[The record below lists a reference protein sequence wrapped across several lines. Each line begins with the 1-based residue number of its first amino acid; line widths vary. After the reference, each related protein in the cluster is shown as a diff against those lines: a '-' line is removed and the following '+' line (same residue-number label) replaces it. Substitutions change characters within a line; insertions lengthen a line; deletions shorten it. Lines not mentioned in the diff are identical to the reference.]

1 VLNYNHLYY
10 FHVAATE
17 GSLAAAATKL
27 GVKQPTVSEQLRTLE
42 RSLGKQLF
50 ERSSTGMRL
59 TGAGQIAFEH
69 TSTMFRNADRLL
81 QALGSDRLAAP
92 RSLRVGVSTAVARAT
107 SADFLL
113 PLFELD
119 ECFPSISSGDSNDLL
134 RELRG
139 HDLDL
144 VLCESEPTVGTK
156 NGFVHVEIDRVPLV
170 AIIGVDAEPGT
181 QWENVGLIQ
190 YRPTSTYRW
199 EVETFLDAQNLRPRI
214 VGEADDPQLLVE
226 AAARGELVAIVPRL
240 VARDALEAKRVRVLA
255 ELDSGHGGIHAL
267 YEDGTS
273 AELSQRAIE
282 LLIQRHVPT
291 P

>member
-27 GVKQPTVSEQLRTLE
+27 GGKQPTVSEQLRTLE

-59 TGAGQIAFEH
+59 TSAGQIAFEH

-81 QALGSDRLAAP
+81 QALGTNQTVEP
-92 RSLRVGVSTAVARAT
+92 RTLRVGVSTAVARAT

-113 PLFELD
+113 PLFALE
-119 ECFPSISSGDSNDLL
+119 ECMPSISSGDSHDLM

-139 HDLDL
+139 NDLDM
-144 VLCESEPTVGTK
+144 VLCETEPTKETR
-156 NGFVHVEIDRVPLV
+156 NGFIHVAIDRVPLV
-170 AIIGVDAEPGT
+170 AIVGVDTKADT
-181 QWENVGLIQ
+181 QWENLGVIQ
-190 YRPTSTYRW
+190 YRPTSQYRW
-199 EVETFLDAQNLRPRI
+199 EVEEYLDANNLRPRI

-226 AAARGELVAIVPRL
+226 AAARGNYVAIVPRM
-240 VARDALEAKRVRVLA
+240 VARDALEAKRVRILA
-255 ELDSGHGGIHAL
+255 ELEAGHGGIHAL

-273 AELSQRAIE
+273 AELSQRAIN
-282 LLIQRHVPT
+282 LLIERHT
-291 P
+291 SAT

>member
-59 TGAGQIAFEH
+59 TSAGQIAFEH

-81 QALGSDRLAAP
+81 QALGSDRLVAP
-92 RSLRVGVSTAVARAT
+92 RTLRVGVSTAVARAT

-113 PLFELD
+113 PLFAVE

-139 HDLDL
+139 NELDL
-144 VLCESEPTVGTK
+144 VLCENEPTVETR
-156 NGFVHVEIDRVPLV
+156 NGFIHVAIDRVPLV
-170 AIIGVDAEPGT
+170 AIVSVDTDPGT

-190 YRPTSTYRW
+190 YRPTTSYRW
-199 EVETFLDAQNLRPRI
+199 EVEAFLDAQNLQPQI
-214 VGEADDPQLLVE
+214 AGEADDPQLLVE
-226 AAARGELVAIVPRL
+226 AAARGRFVAIVPLR
-240 VARDALEAKRVRVLA
+240 VARDALESKRVRILA
-255 ELDSGHGGIHAL
+255 QLDSGHGGIHAL
-267 YEDGTS
+267 YPDGGS

-282 LLIQRHVPT
+282 LLIERHGPAT
-291 P
+291 

>member
-59 TGAGQIAFEH
+59 TTAGQIAFEH
-69 TSTMFRNADRLL
+69 TSTMFRTADRLL
-81 QALGSDRLAAP
+81 QALGSDSLVTP
-92 RSLRVGVSTAVARAT
+92 RALRVGLSTAVARAT

-113 PLFELD
+113 PLFALD
-119 ECFPSISSGDSNDLL
+119 ECLPTIRTSDSLELL
-134 RELRG
+134 RDLRG
-139 HDLDL
+139 NDLDL
-144 VLCESEPTVGTK
+144 VICESEPTSEVSDGL
-156 NGFVHVEIDRVPLV
+156 VHVAIDRVPLV
-170 AIIGVDAEPGT
+170 AIVSVTTELDA
-181 QWENVGLIQ
+181 QWEKVGLIQ
-190 YRPTSTYRW
+190 YRPTSRYRW
-199 EVETFLDAQNLRPRI
+199 EVEEFLDAQNVRPRV

-226 AAARGELVAIVPRL
+226 AAARGEFVAIVPKL
-240 VARDALEAKRVRVLA
+240 VARDALAAGRVRVVA
-255 ELDSGHGGIHAL
+255 QLDSGHGGIHAL
-267 YEDGTS
+267 YRDTGS

-282 LLIQRHVPT
+282 LLIERHRT
-291 P
+291 SE

>member
-59 TGAGQIAFEH
+59 TTAGQIAFEH
-69 TSTMFRNADRLL
+69 TSTMFRTADKLL
-81 QALGSDRLAAP
+81 QALGSGGMVTP
-92 RSLRVGVSTAVARAT
+92 RALRVGLSMAVARAT

-113 PLFELD
+113 PLFALD
-119 ECFPSISSGDSNDLL
+119 ECLPTIRTGDSLELL
-134 RELRG
+134 RDLRG
-139 HDLDL
+139 NELDL
-144 VLCESEPTVGTK
+144 VICESEPSSEVKDGL
-156 NGFVHVEIDRVPLV
+156 VHVTIDQVPLV
-170 AIIGVDAEPGT
+170 AIVSVETELDA
-181 QWENVGLIQ
+181 QWEKVGLIQ
-190 YRPTSTYRW
+190 YRPTSRYRW
-199 EVETFLDAQNLRPRI
+199 EVEEFLDSRNVRPRI

-226 AAARGELVAIVPRL
+226 AAARGEFIAIVPRL
-240 VARDALEAKRVRVLA
+240 VARDALAAGRVRVVA
-255 ELDSGHGGIHAL
+255 QLDSGHGGIHAL
-267 YEDGTS
+267 YQDTGS

-282 LLIQRHVPT
+282 LLIERHKSAD
-291 P
+291 

>member
-17 GSLAAAATKL
+17 GSLASAATKL

-50 ERSSTGMRL
+50 ERTSSGMRL
-59 TGAGQIAFEH
+59 TSAGQIAFEH
-69 TSTMFRNADRLL
+69 TSAMFRTADRLL
-81 QALGSDRLAAP
+81 QALGSDRLVTP
-92 RSLRVGVSTAVARAT
+92 RSLRVGISRAVARAT

-113 PLFELD
+113 PLFALE
-119 ECFPSISSGDSNDLL
+119 ECLPTISSGDSLDLV

-139 HDLDL
+139 NELDL
-144 VLCESEPTVGTK
+144 VLCESEPTSDMREGV
-156 NGFVHVEIDRVPLV
+156 VHVEIDRVPLV
-170 AIIGVDAEPGT
+170 AIINVNTDPGP

-199 EVETFLDAQNLRPRI
+199 DVETFLDEQNLRPRI

-226 AAARGELVAIVPRL
+226 AAARGEYVAIVPRL
-240 VARDALEAKRVRVLA
+240 VARDALVAGRVRVLA
-255 ELDSGHGGIHAL
+255 QLDSGHGGIHAL
-267 YEDGTS
+267 YQDGGS

-282 LLIQRHVPT
+282 LLIARRAADG
-291 P
+291 

>member
-59 TGAGQIAFEH
+59 TSAGQIAFEH
-69 TSTMFRNADRLL
+69 TSTMFRTADRLL
-81 QALGSDRLAAP
+81 QALGTDRLDAP
-92 RSLRVGVSTAVARAT
+92 RTLRVGVSTAVARAT

-113 PLFELD
+113 PLFGLE
-119 ECFPSISSGDSNDLL
+119 ECLPSISSGDSNDLM

-139 HDLDL
+139 NDLDL
-144 VLCESEPTVGTK
+144 VLCETEPSVTARE
-156 NGFVHVEIDRVPLV
+156 GFVHVAIDRVPLV
-170 AIIGVDAEPGT
+170 AIISVDTDPGT

-190 YRPTSTYRW
+190 YRPTSSYRW
-199 EVETFLDAQNLRPRI
+199 EVEAYLDAHNLRPTI

-226 AAARGELVAIVPRL
+226 AAARGEYVAVVPRL
-240 VARDALEAKRVRVLA
+240 VARDALSAGRVRILA
-255 ELDSGHGGIHAL
+255 QLDSGHGGIHAL
-267 YEDGTS
+267 YQDGGT
-273 AELSQRAIE
+273 AELSQQAIE
-282 LLIQRHVPT
+282 LLIARHT
-291 P
+291 SAT